1 MNSADVLILRNR
13 LKQEREVQREHEKQ
27 LVKTCVKELKNS
39 SITEAQIT
47 SWFRKKGITRVPT
60 IERLAYNV
68 RLSYHH

>member
-1 MNSADVLILRNR
+1 MNSAEILILRNK

-47 SWFRKKGITRVPT
+47 SWFLKKGLTRHRT
-60 IERLAYNV
+60 IERLAYSV
-68 RLSYHH
+68 RISYHQ